1 MFGRLKRTGI
11 AVAITLS
18 ALPSHATTL
27 ADALAQAY
35 QTNPQI
41 LAQQAALRATDEG
54 VISARANLLPTLTQ
68 TLSISKTNNLNLP
81 SQSILTGTST
91 RKATTFWN
99 HNTELTIQLF
109 DGGADRLG
117 VEAARMSV
125 LAGRQALR
133 ELEQIILFNTVQAF
147 MNVRRDQQFVRLAQ
161 NNVRVLGEQ
170 VRAAKDRFAVGEVT
184 RTDVAQAE
192 ARLAAARSQLE
203 TNRGN
208 LRLSESAYTAVVG
221 TPPRDLRNPPPAPVL
236 PSSAAKAEAVALRKH
251 PRVMQA
257 QFNAKAAELTAE
269 STTKNRHPQVFGS
282 VDYDFGAR
290 AGSGELSTDELTA
303 RIVGQWTLYQGGRL
317 DSNRRRDVALLQQA
331 LSNVQQSGY
340 LTRQG
345 LRDAYTTW
353 QVASASIQSNR
364 QQVRAA
370 QVAFDGVREEAKL
383 GARTTLDALDAEQ
396 ELLSARSQLVT
407 AIRDQYVAQYQV
419 LAEMGLL
426 TAEHLGLGVPIYN
439 PDVNAAASNRHQL
452 GILGD
457 KRIKLFDKL
466 KKRKGN

>member
-11 AVAITLS
+11 AVAISLS

-35 QTNPQI
+35 QTNPQL

-68 TLSISKTNNLNLP
+68 TLTVNRTTDYNTPKTSPSPLLP
-81 SQSILTGTST
+81 S
-91 RKATTFWN
+91 RNPTTFWN
-99 HNTELTIQLF
+99 HNTQLTIQLF

-117 VEAARMSV
+117 VEAARMTV

-133 ELEQIILFNTVQAF
+133 ELEQVILFNTVQAF
-147 MNVRRDQQFVRLAQ
+147 MNVRRDQQFVRLAR

-184 RTDVAQAE
+184 RTDVSQAE

-203 TNRGN
+203 TNLGN
-208 LRLSESAYTAVVG
+208 LRRSESAYTAVVG

-236 PSSAAKAEAVALRKH
+236 PNSAEKAEAVALRKH
-251 PRVMQA
+251 PRIMHA
-257 QFNAKAAELTAE
+257 QFNAKAAELTAKA
-269 STTKNRHPQVFGS
+269 TTKNRHPTINGVL
-282 VDYDFGAR
+282 DYDFGAR
-290 AGSGELSTDELTA
+290 AGGNELSTDELSA
-303 RIVGQWTLYQGGRL
+303 SIVGQWTLYQGGRL

-345 LRDAYTTW
+345 LRDAYTNW

-364 QQVRAA
+364 EQVRAA

-439 PDVNAAASNRHQL
+439 PDVNTAASNRQQL

-457 KRIKLFDKL
+457 KRIKLLEKL
-466 KKRKGN
+466 KKRKGD